1 MKNLIKFFS
10 ILILVPIS
18 HVAIA
23 IDNVD
28 DGDILSA
35 KILNELIDDTN
46 LKTTFKPPL
55 NGDQV
60 IPEVI
65 SNMTAEA
72 RITFDPGMRFAEV
85 FLTISDNFFGVTGV
99 SINLGEA
106 HKNGAVVVQ
115 LEDFSAD
122 PILTRSFTVA
132 EIINASEVNKVDT
145 VINIASLFQAVR
157 DGRVYIVVTSASFPD
172 GEIRGQI
179 FP

>member
-1 MKNLIKFFS
+1 MKYLIKVFV
-10 ILILVPIS
+10 IIGLVSIS

-28 DGDILSA
+28 DGDLLTA
-35 KILNELIDDTN
+35 EILNEIIDQAN
-46 LKTTFKPPL
+46 LKTIFTLPL

-72 RITFDPGMRFAEV
+72 RISFDPGMRFAEI
-85 FLTISDNFFGVTGV
+85 FINISDNFFGVTGV

-145 VINIASLFQAVR
+145 VINIASLFQPR
-157 DGRVYIVVTSASFPD
+157 
-172 GEIRGQI
+172 
-179 FP
+179 